1 MAGYV
6 EGSMAKDEFVQVRAK
21 YHWLVWLKFYVNL
34 LFFGGVAVACVAAGI
49 GMYSKDKPMFAL
61 IFGAIALVTAIY
73 ILFVFLKLKLTEM
86 ACTNRRVIFKSGI
99 VSLKTAE
106 VKVDKIESIQIEQT
120 FWGRILGCG
129 NIIFSGTGTTKV
141 EFFNVSRP
149 WKIKTKIEE
158 VLSESSPTKAEDDD

>member
-1 MAGYV
+1 
-6 EGSMAKDEFVQVRAK
+6 
-21 YHWLVWLKFYVNL
+21 
-34 LFFGGVAVACVAAGI
+34 
-49 GMYSKDKPMFAL
+49 MYSNDNVVFAI
-61 IFGAIALVTAIY
+61 IFGVIALLMAIY
-73 ILFVFLKLKLTEM
+73 VLFTFLKLKLTEM

-149 WKIKTKIEE
+149 WKIKTEIEE
-158 VLSESSPTKAEDDD
+158 VLSDSPAAKTEDED